1 LLPWQVYELVGKGN
15 RGRHW
20 PCVLAAVREKHPE
33 PGGVYSGHHEDQEH
47 WDLHE
52 DPGGAVPA
60 APAPAAAVVVVGGVV
75 RDDALASS
83 SEADEAEDAFEL
95 AEAEAAEA
103 AE

>member
-1 LLPWQVYELVGKGN
+1 MYELVGKGN

-33 PGGVYSGHHEDQEH
+33 PGGVCSGHHEDQEH

-52 DPGGAVPA
+52 DPGGAVPGAVPA